1 MMHITPLEDWIL
13 ERTHLATK
21 SQEALE
27 AYQLEKI
34 RKTLYHAKEKSRFYN
49 ETLKET
55 DLKTITSL
63 SDFEQ
68 IPFTT
73 PLDIKRHAHDF
84 LCVSAH
90 EVERIVTLNTSGT
103 TGDEKRLF
111 FTHEDLE
118 ETIDFFQYGMN
129 CLVEKGDK
137 VMVLLPGS
145 AFGSIG
151 DLLKKAL
158 SRSNIECVVHGLLQD
173 VEKTAA
179 CIEEHH
185 ITCIVGI
192 PMQVRYLS
200 LMKPELFNTHI
211 QKVLLSTDYV
221 PDELVKTL
229 SRNGTCKVFNHYGMT
244 EMGYGGGVECGCLNG
259 YHLRENHLYVEIID
273 PVTGKR
279 VSDGEYGEVV
289 FTTLNR
295 QAMPL
300 IRYKT
305 GDTARFVTKPCGC
318 GTFLRTMEKV
328 RGRME
333 NKITINGCEVHLRE
347 LDEIILSYD
356 EVMDYKAEYFGE
368 NTLHVRLIV
377 AQKSSSKRLKAFIAH
392 ALNAQYKGAVAF
404 CIEQFE
410 EDDSL
415 KISNSMIKRKL
426 HTGKTEM
433 RE

>member
-1 MMHITPLEDWIL
+1 MHITPLEDWIL
-13 ERTHLATK
+13 ERTHLAPK
-21 SQEALE
+21 SQEALRS
-27 AYQLEKI
+27 YQLEKI
-34 RKTLYHAKEKSRFYN
+34 LKTLHYAKEKSRFYN

-73 PLDIKRHAHDF
+73 PLDIKRHAHNF

-90 EVERIVTLNTSGT
+90 EIERIVTLNTSGT

-158 SRSNIECVVHGLLQD
+158 WRSNIECVVHGVLQD

-221 PDELVKTL
+221 PDALVKTL

-244 EMGYGGGVECGCLNG
+244 EMGYGGGVECECLGG
-259 YHLRENHLYVEIID
+259 YHLRENHLYFEIID
-273 PVTGKR
+273 SVTGKR

-333 NKITINGCEVHLRE
+333 NNVIINGHEMSLRA
-347 LDEIILSYD
+347 LDEIILREERVLNYHASCD
-356 EVMDYKAEYFGE
+356 GNA
-368 NTLHVRLIV
+368 TLHVTLIV
-377 AQKSSSKRLKAFIAH
+377 TNIAQVKALEERLYQAMHAPFHNAFSFSIKC
-392 ALNAQYKGAVAF
+392 Q
-404 CIEQFE
+404 
-410 EDDSL
+410 EDDDSPL
-415 KISNSMIKRKL
+415 IIHSMIKRKI
-426 HTGKTEM
+426 HHCGEKE
-433 RE
+433 

>member
-1 MMHITPLEDWIL
+1 MHVTPLENWII
-13 ERTHLATK
+13 ERTHLAPK

-34 RKTLYHAKEKSRFYN
+34 RKTLHYAKDKSRFYN
-49 ETLKET
+49 EKLKET
-55 DLKTITSL
+55 DLNAITSL
-63 SDFEQ
+63 SDFEK
-68 IPFTT
+68 ISFTT

-84 LCVSAH
+84 LCVSTH
-90 EVERIVTLNTSGT
+90 EIERIVTLNTSGT

-111 FTHEDLE
+111 FTQEDLE

-158 SRSNIECVVHGLLQD
+158 WRSNIECVVHGVLQD

-221 PDELVKTL
+221 PDSLVKTL

-244 EMGYGGGVECGCLNG
+244 EMGYGGGVECECLGG
-259 YHLRENHLYVEIID
+259 YHLRENHLYFEIID

-318 GTFLRTMEKV
+318 GTFLRTMGKV

-333 NKITINGCEVHLRE
+333 NKININGCEVHLRK

-356 EVMDYKAEYFGE
+356 EVMDYKAEYIGK
-368 NTLHVRLIV
+368 NTLHVRLMV
-377 AQKSSSKRLKAFIAH
+377 AQNVPSKRLKAFIAH

-426 HTGKTEM
+426 HTGKMEM
-433 RE
+433 RV

>member
-1 MMHITPLEDWIL
+1 MHKTPLENWIAK
-13 ERTHLATK
+13 RTHLSTK
-21 SQEALE
+21 SQEALR
-27 AYQLEKI
+27 AYQLEKLTH
-34 RKTLYHAKEKSRFYN
+34 TLAHAKDKSRFYK
-49 ETLKET
+49 ERLKET
-55 DLKTITSL
+55 DLDTISSL

-68 IPFTT
+68 VPFTT
-73 PLDIKRHAHDF
+73 PLDIRRNAHDF

-90 EVERIVTLNTSGT
+90 EIERIVTLNTSGT
-103 TGDEKRLF
+103 TGDEKRIF

-118 ETIDFFQYGMN
+118 ETIDFFHYGMN

-137 VMVLLPGS
+137 VMVLLPGPS
-145 AFGSIG
+145 YGSIG

-158 SRSNIECVVHGLLQD
+158 SRSNIECVVHGVLQD
-173 VEKTAA
+173 VEKTAQ

-185 ITCIVGI
+185 ISCIVGI

-221 PDELVKTL
+221 PDVLVKTL

-244 EMGYGGGVECGCLNG
+244 EMGYGGGVECECLNG
-259 YHLRENHLYVEIID
+259 YHLRENHLYFEIID
-273 PVTGKR
+273 PKTGER

-305 GDTARFVTKPCGC
+305 GDMARFVSQPCGC

-333 NKITINGCEVHLRE
+333 NKININGCEVHLRE

-356 EVMDYKAEYFGE
+356 EVMYYKAEYFGK
-368 NTLHVRLIV
+368 NTLHVRLMV
-377 AQKSSSKRLKAFIAH
+377 AQKSPSKRLEAFIAH
-392 ALNAQYKGAVAF
+392 VLNAQYKGAVDF

-410 EDDSL
+410 EDDLL

-426 HTGKTEM
+426 HTGKMEM
-433 RE
+433 RV